1 MGPLLRGADM
11 AISVDPDI
19 SVFLLLHRRSGSH
32 HLLSIIGSHRPIT
45 DRLTIA
51 ALPGTGSLATGSG
64 DGLRT
69 VGKEPGFRVIGS
81 IDDKPKGLK

>member
-19 SVFLLLHRRSGSH
+19 SVFLLLHRSGSH
-32 HLLSIIGSHRPIT
+32 HLLSTIGSHRPIT
-45 DRLTIA
+45 DRITIA
-51 ALPGTGSLATGSG
+51 ALPGTGFQATGSG

-81 IDDKPKGLK
+81 TDDKPKGLKW